1 VAATTCK
8 EAAQPS
14 LVLPIK
20 QGIDRHV
27 PSSSLGEFLV
37 DLEISPKHWLER
49 MLIQRGTRLQAQV
62 KPYVVDTE
70 DGPVEVADLFFADG
84 TTTRTVPFECFS
96 FVD

>member
-1 VAATTCK
+1 MYHTIEFA
-8 EAAQPS
+8 
-14 LVLPIK
+14 
-20 QGIDRHV
+20 
-27 PSSSLGEFLV
+27 GEFLV

-49 MLIQRGTRLQAQV
+49 MLIQRGTRLQAQI

-84 TTTRTVPFECFS
+84 TTTRTVPFKCFS